1 MEMVADQ
8 WGGKDESVTCV
19 WRKVCGI
26 CARNGRGLSTR
37 EELVGLV
44 WTDALGF
51 AEVAERDDCRL
62 RTRRTLHR
70 QQLHELR
77 FARLVVVHLARVEVP
92 VMPPCESAIT
102 HKRWSLGESVEVMDG
117 VGLARNEPRNTHKRW
132 SVGVSVEVKGGGS
145 GPKPASRAHPRHAP
159 QGATGAPN
167 GHCCLRLALNPAR
180 STDRRG
186 LRWRNRPRSAA
197 VGDRPPVAPRS
208 PTLPPTALPAR
219 ARARPGASPRVLW
232 LSSKTEQSQDSP
244 ARGEI
249 PLPGRICTSGCS

>member
-1 MEMVADQ
+1 MEMGADQ

-44 WTDALGF
+44 WTAARGF

-62 RTRRTLHR
+62 RTRRTLRR

-92 VMPPCESAIT
+92 VMPPCEST
-102 HKRWSLGESVEVMDG
+102 
-117 VGLARNEPRNTHKRW
+117 NTHKRW
-132 SVGVSVEVKGGGS
+132 SVGESVEVKGGGS

-167 GHCCLRLALNPAR
+167 GHCCLRLALDPAR

-197 VGDRPPVAPRS
+197 AGDRPPVAPRS

-219 ARARPGASPRVLW
+219 ARARPGASPLW
-232 LSSKTEQSQDSP
+232 LSSKTEQSQ
-244 ARGEI
+244 
-249 PLPGRICTSGCS
+249 